1 MLYGVMVG
9 CMFVWLRIFW
19 EEISR
24 LLNLLL
30 VVRVKK
36 IIKLYCLIII
46 MMKSIV
52 KKFVFFYVDDCREIR
67 CLSIFG
73 EIDRFDE

>member
-30 VVRVKK
+30 VVRVRKKFK
-36 IIKLYCLIII
+36 IILFDNNDEKYGKIICI
-46 MMKSIV
+46 
-52 KKFVFFYVDDCREIR
+52 FYVDDCREIR

>member
-30 VVRVKK
+30 VVRVRK
-36 IIKLYCLIII
+36 KLYCLII
-46 MMKSIV
+46 MMKSMV
-52 KKFVFFYVDDCREIR
+52 KLFVFFYVDDCREIR